1 MGENLL
7 LSKKKLKKDTMPQLF
22 VVVVVVFVLV
32 LAVQFKE
39 KWGGVVDGALHWV
52 IDVSS

>member
-22 VVVVVVFVLV
+22 VVVVFVLV

-39 KWGGVVDGALHWV
+39 KWGGGGGRRLTLGD
-52 IDVSS
+52 

>member
-7 LSKKKLKKDTMPQLF
+7 LSKKKLKKDTMPQLC
-22 VVVVVVFVLV
+22 VVVVVFVLV

-39 KWGGVVDGALHWV
+39 KRGGVVAGALHWV